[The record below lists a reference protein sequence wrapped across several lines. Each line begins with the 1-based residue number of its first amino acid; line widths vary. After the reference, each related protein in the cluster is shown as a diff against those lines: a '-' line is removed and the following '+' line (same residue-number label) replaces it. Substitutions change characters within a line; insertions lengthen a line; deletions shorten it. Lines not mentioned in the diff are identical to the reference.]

1 MAEESREDRVWRQLN
16 ETKVLQLGTSLND
29 EPWVSNIYFIAD
41 QKKEAIYW
49 LSKPQRWH
57 SEHIAE
63 QPMAAFA
70 AMVEPDVPVIGVQG
84 AGPVVSVKDEAE
96 VAEVIEQYLAKY
108 NKGHEFLERFRTRSN
123 KHHMYRM
130 HVTQL
135 QLFDERNEKTAPIHI
150 L

>member
-16 ETKVLQLGTSLND
+16 ETKVLQLGTSVHD

-41 QKKEAIYW
+41 QEAEAIYW

-63 QPMAAFA
+63 QPLAAFA

-84 AGPVVSVKDEAE
+84 AGPVALVKDEAE
-96 VAEVIEQYLAKY
+96 VASVIERYLAKY
-108 NKGHEFLERFRTRSN
+108 DKGHDFLERFRSGNN
-123 KHHMYRM
+123 KHNMYKM
-130 HVTQL
+130 QLTQL